1 VLALAEQT
9 GMSARSYD
17 EFREAFAGRVR
28 AMARTHEALAARQ
41 WRGVPL
47 REVVDLTLAP
57 YDGRADDRI
66 SKRGGPVMLTPT
78 ASSALCMTLH
88 ELAANAAKYGALAVA
103 SGRVDLSWRQEE
115 DGSLRLVWRE
125 SGGPPVEQP
134 ERAGFGTR
142 LVHGVVTHELG
153 GTAKME
159 FRQEGLRCE
168 IHVPREHVQLDEALP

>member
-1 VLALAEQT
+1 
-9 GMSARSYD
+9 
-17 EFREAFAGRVR
+17 
-28 AMARTHEALAARQ
+28 
-41 WRGVPL
+41 
-47 REVVDLTLAP
+47 
-57 YDGRADDRI
+57 
-66 SKRGGPVMLTPT
+66 MLTPT

-168 IHVPREHVQLDEALP
+168 IHVPHEHVQLDEALP